1 MIEYVANDQRLTA
14 EAFVALAQQ
23 VWPRAYDT
31 SQVALALTRT
41 SSVSAWQDGRLV
53 GCVRVLTDGYFFAT
67 IPEILVHPDSQRQGI
82 GRELMKR
89 ALILAVLCS
98 AAFVAQ
104 ARGNAESGKAKA
116 AQVCAACH
124 GPDGNKPS
132 APDQP
137 ILAGQH
143 YDYLVR
149 ALTDY
154 KIGRRNN
161 PIMKGFAAQLSKQD
175 IEDLAAWF
183 SSQKSHLHDQR

>member
-1 MIEYVANDQRLTA
+1 MK
-14 EAFVALAQQ
+14 
-23 VWPRAYDT
+23 
-31 SQVALALTRT
+31 
-41 SSVSAWQDGRLV
+41 
-53 GCVRVLTDGYFFAT
+53 RVLFV
-67 IPEILVHPDSQRQGI
+67 L
-82 GRELMKR
+82 
-89 ALILAVLCS
+89 LAASLTTSVYAS
-98 AAFVAQ
+98 
-104 ARGNAESGKAKA
+104 GNADNGKNKA

-132 APDQP
+132 APEQP

-183 SSQKSHLHDQR
+183 ASQKSALHDQR

>member
-1 MIEYVANDQRLTA
+1 MKRL
-14 EAFVALAQQ
+14 
-23 VWPRAYDT
+23 
-31 SQVALALTRT
+31 LAL
-41 SSVSAWQDGRLV
+41 SIALGVS
-53 GCVRVLTDGYFFAT
+53 
-67 IPEILVHPDSQRQGI
+67 
-82 GRELMKR
+82 M
-89 ALILAVLCS
+89 AVE
-98 AAFVAQ
+98 
-104 ARGNAESGKAKA
+104 ARGNADNGKSKST
-116 AQVCAACH
+116 QVCAACH
-124 GPDGNKPS
+124 GPEGNKPS

-183 SSQKSHLHDQR
+183 SSRESSLHDAR